1 MTATATGAITATATN
16 PTLLTRLRWQ
26 VLDTLVLARRNL
38 AHVRQVPEKLIDV
51 TLQPLMFVLLFAYVF
66 GGVIHITG
74 GSYHA
79 YMLGGVAVQT
89 AVFGIMGPGVSIA
102 TDLRE
107 GIVDRF
113 RSLPM
118 ARSAYLLG
126 HMLAELA
133 AATLAIAVIAGA
145 GLIVGW
151 RIHTGLP
158 DAVAGFSLLILISFT
173 MVWIGTLLGVSARS
187 PDAVQGV
194 VFVLAF
200 PLTFIASAYV
210 PLAGLPQALR
220 TIAEYN
226 PVSAFAAAV
235 RVLFGNPTAVPAHAA
250 WPLHHPVPVTIAW
263 CLTVLALAI
272 PATLAAYRR
281 RTTM

>member
-1 MTATATGAITATATN
+1 MTQLATN
-16 PTLLTRLRWQ
+16 PALLTRLRWQ
-26 VLDTLVLARRNL
+26 LADTLVLARRNL
-38 AHVRQVPEKLIDV
+38 AHVRQIPEKLIDV
-51 TLQPLMFVLLFAYVF
+51 TLQPVMFVLLFAYVF
-66 GGVIHITG
+66 GGVIHIPDG
-74 GSYHA
+74 NYHA

-126 HMLAELA
+126 HILAELA
-133 AATLAIAVIAGA
+133 AALLAIAVIACS
-145 GLIVGW
+145 GLIIGW
-151 RIHTGLP
+151 RIDTGP
-158 DAVAGFSLLILISFT
+158 ADAISGFVILALISFT
-173 MVWIGTLLGVSARS
+173 MIWIGTLLGVSARS

-210 PLAGLPQALR
+210 PLAGLPSALR

-226 PVSAFAAAV
+226 PVSAFAAAA
-235 RVLFGNPTAVPAHAA
+235 RTLFGNPTALPANAA
-250 WPLHHPVPVTIAW
+250 WPLHHPV
-263 CLTVLALAI
+263 LMTVLWCGALLAITI
-272 PATLAAYRR
+272 PATLTAYRQ
-281 RTTM
+281 RTTG

>member
-1 MTATATGAITATATN
+1 MTALSTS
-16 PTLLTRLRWQ
+16 PRLTTRVRWQ
-26 VLDTLVLARRNL
+26 MLDALVLAGRNL
-38 AHVRQVPEKLIDV
+38 AHVRQIPEKLIDV
-51 TLQPLMFVLLFAYVF
+51 TLQPVMFVLLFAYVF
-66 GGVIHITG
+66 GGVIHIPD

-79 YMLGGVAVQT
+79 YMLGGVAVQS

-107 GIVDRF
+107 GVVDRF
-113 RSLPM
+113 RSLPI

-133 AATLAIAVIAGA
+133 SSVLAITVIAGC

-151 RIHTGLP
+151 RIDTGVP
-158 DAVAGFSLLILISFT
+158 DAIAGFAVLILVSFT
-173 MVWIGTLLGVSARS
+173 MLWIGTLLGVSARS

-200 PLTFIASAYV
+200 PLTFIASVYV
-210 PLAGLPQALR
+210 PIAGLPGVLR

-226 PVSAFAAAV
+226 PVSAFVAAV
-235 RVLFGNPTAVPAHAA
+235 RILFGNPTAVTSSAG
-250 WPLHHPVPVTIAW
+250 WPLQHPVLVTLAW
-263 CLTVLALAI
+263 CAMLLAFAI
-272 PATLAAYRR
+272 PATLTAYRR
-281 RTTM
+281 RTMG

>member
-1 MTATATGAITATATN
+1 MTELATN
-16 PTLLTRLRWQ
+16 PALLTRLRWQ
-26 VLDTLVLARRNL
+26 LADTLVLARRNL
-38 AHVRQVPEKLIDV
+38 AHVRQIPEKLIDV
-51 TLQPLMFVLLFAYVF
+51 TLQPVMFVLLFAYVF
-66 GGVIHITG
+66 GGVIHIPDG
-74 GSYHA
+74 NYHA

-126 HMLAELA
+126 HILAELA
-133 AATLAIAVIAGA
+133 AALLAIAVIACS
-145 GLIVGW
+145 GLIIGW
-151 RIHTGLP
+151 RIDTGP
-158 DAVAGFSLLILISFT
+158 ADAISGFVILALISFT
-173 MVWIGTLLGVSARS
+173 MIWIGTLLGVSARS

-210 PLAGLPQALR
+210 PLAGLPSALR

-226 PVSAFAAAV
+226 PVSAFAAAA
-235 RVLFGNPTAVPAHAA
+235 RTLFGNPTALPANAA
-250 WPLHHPVPVTIAW
+250 WPLHHPV
-263 CLTVLALAI
+263 LMTVLWCSALLAITI
-272 PATLAAYRR
+272 PATLTAYRQ
-281 RTTM
+281 RTTG

>member
-1 MTATATGAITATATN
+1 MTALATN
-16 PTLLTRLRWQ
+16 PAMLTRLRWQ
-26 VLDTLVLARRNL
+26 LADTLVLARRNL
-38 AHVRQVPEKLIDV
+38 AHVRQIPEKLIDV
-51 TLQPLMFVLLFAYVF
+51 TLQPVMFVLLFAYVF
-66 GGVIHITG
+66 GGVIHIPG

-118 ARSAYLLG
+118 PRSAYLLG

-133 AATLAIAVIAGA
+133 AAVLAIAVIACS
-145 GLIVGW
+145 GLIIGW
-151 RIHTGLP
+151 RTHSGP
-158 DAVAGFSLLILISFT
+158 ADAISGFAMLVLISFT
-173 MVWIGTLLGVSARS
+173 MIWIGTMLGVSARS

-210 PLAGLPQALR
+210 PLAGLPGALR

-235 RVLFGNPTAVPAHAA
+235 RTLFGNPTAVPANAA
-250 WPLHHPVPVTIAW
+250 WPLDHPVLV
-263 CLTVLALAI
+263 TVLWCSTLLAITI
-272 PATLAAYRR
+272 PATLSAYRR
-281 RTTM
+281 RTSG

>member
-1 MTATATGAITATATN
+1 MTALATN
-16 PTLLTRLRWQ
+16 PALLTRLRWQ
-26 VLDTLVLARRNL
+26 LADTVVLARRNL
-38 AHVRQVPEKLIDV
+38 AHVRQIPEKLIDV
-51 TLQPLMFVLLFAYVF
+51 TLQPVMFVLLFAYVF
-66 GGVIHITG
+66 GGVIHIPG
-74 GSYHA
+74 GSYHT

-133 AATLAIAVIAGA
+133 AAVLAIAVIACS
-145 GLIVGW
+145 GLIIGW
-151 RIHTGLP
+151 RIDTGP
-158 DAVAGFSLLILISFT
+158 ADAICGFAMLVLISFT
-173 MVWIGTLLGVSARS
+173 MIWIGTMLGVSARS

-200 PLTFIASAYV
+200 SLTFIASAYV
-210 PLAGLPQALR
+210 PLAGLPGALR

-235 RVLFGNPTAVPAHAA
+235 RTLFGNPTAVPANAA
-250 WPLHHPVPVTIAW
+250 WPLDHPVLV
-263 CLTVLALAI
+263 TVLWCSTLLAITI
-272 PATLAAYRR
+272 PATLSAYRR
-281 RTTM
+281 RTSG

>member
-1 MTATATGAITATATN
+1 MTALATN
-16 PTLLTRLRWQ
+16 PALLTRLRWQ
-26 VLDTLVLARRNL
+26 LADTLVLARRNL
-38 AHVRQVPEKLIDV
+38 AHVRQIPEKLIDV
-51 TLQPLMFVLLFAYVF
+51 TLQPVMFVLLFAYVF
-66 GGVIHITG
+66 GGVIHIPG

-133 AATLAIAVIAGA
+133 AAVLAIAVIACS
-145 GLIVGW
+145 GLIIGW
-151 RIHTGLP
+151 RIHTGP
-158 DAVAGFSLLILISFT
+158 ADAICGFAMLVLISFT
-173 MVWIGTLLGVSARS
+173 MMWIGTLLGVSARS

-200 PLTFIASAYV
+200 PLTFIATAYV

-226 PVSAFAAAV
+226 PVSAFAAAI
-235 RVLFGNPTAVPAHAA
+235 RTLFGNPTAVPASAA
-250 WPLHHPVPVTIAW
+250 WPLHHAVVVTIAW
-263 CLTVLALAI
+263 CAALLVFVI

-281 RTTM
+281 RTTA